1 MKTYTASSA
10 SLAQRS
16 EDECRMRSSPRQHG
30 RLNESPSDSAVTKS
44 PLPPT
49 RGDTTRFSS
58 GGIPHVESESPKAE
72 TASPKLGQEL
82 EPARPN
88 KPAPLASKQ
97 QIRRRRRASFLPAH
111 SSSVDTHGN
120 EPDANVMEPGY
131 PQMPGN
137 APTQNTPMQ
146 RRKMSIKTE
155 RRPPD
160 FIAPAPR
167 KRTSLCGE
175 SSPYC

>member
-1 MKTYTASSA
+1 MKTYTASST
-10 SLAQRS
+10 SLAQRN
-16 EDECRMRSSPRQHG
+16 EDECRMRISPRQHG

-49 RGDTTRFSS
+49 PTRGDTTEFCS

-82 EPARPN
+82 EPARPSD
-88 KPAPLASKQ
+88 PAPLASKQ
-97 QIRRRRRASFLPAH
+97 QIRRRRASFLPAH

-120 EPDANVMEPGY
+120 EPDVNVMEPCY
-131 PQMPGN
+131 PQMP
-137 APTQNTPMQ
+137 ATQSTPTQ